1 MTSKDQVDAMAN
13 ILAKLGSTSTRKAGT
28 SASSGETAAM
38 ADVLRKL
45 QAVTGDVAK
54 TVVTESKVN
63 PDLGVA
69 VQAKKTESGVSVSRY
84 DIRADRREIQEGTSK
99 TFYQVVDNRNGRIIY
114 DGLGLFESAMGAVK
128 HLLYT
133 KDENRLERLLNLDR
147 EYVGAMMELYSCKSR
162 MRRLDESS
170 VQYDVTAAKYSNARN
185 KLQAA
190 KIKILKA
197 L

>member
-1 MTSKDQVDAMAN
+1 MTSRDQVDAMAN
-13 ILAKLGSTSTRKAGT
+13 ILAKMGSAATRDPANKVSSDETS
-28 SASSGETAAM
+28 AM

-69 VQAKKTESGVSVSRY
+69 IQATRTESGVSVSRY
-84 DIRADRREIQEGTSK
+84 DIRSDRRQMQEGVAK
-99 TFYQVVDNRNGRIIY
+99 TFYQVVDNRNGKVLH
-114 DGLGLFESAMGAVK
+114 DGLGLFETAMGVVK
-128 HLLYT
+128 HLLFT
-133 KDENRLERLLNLDR
+133 KDENRLNRLLDLDR
-147 EYVGAMMELYSCKSR
+147 EYVGTMMEMYSCKTR
-162 MRRLDESS
+162 LRRLDESS
-170 VQYDVTAAKYSNARN
+170 VQYDVTSAKYSNARTR
-185 KLQAA
+185 LQAA